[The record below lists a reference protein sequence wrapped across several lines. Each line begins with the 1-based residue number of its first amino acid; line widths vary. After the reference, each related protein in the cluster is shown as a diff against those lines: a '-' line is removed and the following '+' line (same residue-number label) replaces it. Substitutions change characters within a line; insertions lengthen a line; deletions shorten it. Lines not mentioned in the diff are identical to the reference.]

1 MTPAGDCVFCEIVAG
16 RAPAS
21 FAHEDDRVFALMDI
35 NPVTTGHLMVVP
47 KQHAAGLADLDPDL
61 GAHVF
66 VVAMRMAAAIRASS
80 VRCEGVNLF
89 LADGE
94 VAFQDV
100 FHVHLH
106 VLPRWDGDSFRI
118 QADWSVR
125 PERAE
130 LDAVAAEIRSAHERL
145 GE

>member
-1 MTPAGDCVFCEIVAG
+1 M
-16 RAPAS
+16 
-21 FAHEDDRVFALMDI
+21 ALMDI

-47 KQHAAGLADLDPDL
+47 KEHAAGLADLDEEL
-61 GAHVF
+61 GAHAF
-66 VVAMRMAAAIRASS
+66 VVAMRMAAALRESS
-80 VRCEGVNLF
+80 VRCEGINVF

-118 QADWSVR
+118 EADWSVH
-125 PERAE
+125 PERAD

-145 GE
+145 VG